1 MFEKFTVIPA
11 IDLKGGEV
19 VRLWRGEMERAT
31 VYGRDPSAVASAFV
45 AAGAE
50 IIHVVDL
57 DGAIAGAP
65 RNLEAVRA
73 IRAAARCAIDLGGG
87 LRTIDSIRAAVAAG
101 ADYVSIGSA
110 AIVNPDLLAEACRE
124 FPRRVLGS
132 LDVRDGRVAI
142 RGWRET
148 SALGVAEALERFRSA
163 GVAAVALTDISRDGT
178 QSGVDA
184 EMYAGVARSAALPI
198 IASGGVAS
206 LEDIAALRRKFEL
219 GVAGVIVGRALYE
232 GHFGLAQAIKAAR

>member
-1 MFEKFTVIPA
+1 LFEKFTVIPA
-11 IDLKGGEV
+11 IDLKRGEV

-31 VYGRDPSAVASAFV
+31 VYGRDPAAVASAF
-45 AAGAE
+45 AADGAQ

-57 DGAIAGAP
+57 DGAVDGAP

-87 LRTIDSIRAAVAAG
+87 LRTIDSVRAAIAAG

-110 AIVNPDLLAEACRE
+110 AIVNPDLLADACRE
-124 FPRRVLGS
+124 FPQRVFGS
-132 LDVRDGRVAI
+132 LDVREGRAAI

-148 SALGVAEALERFRSA
+148 SALGVAEALERFRRA

-184 EMYAGVARSAALPI
+184 EMYASVARAVGLPI
-198 IASGGVAS
+198 VASGGVAS
-206 LEDIAALRRKFEL
+206 LDNIAALRRHFDL

-232 GHFGLAQAIKAAR
+232 GRFGLAQAIKATQ